1 MSKRKGFDL
10 HARVAVTQQTQK
22 KYSALQ
28 ASAASKAAPGRVP
41 ASKLA
46 GATQDIAQALRE
58 MRDTGCEYHDGDSS
72 VEVEVRLGRFLSK
85 STGLRYD
92 YGKELYVLP
101 SSKGTIQADAS
112 FESGV
117 SKEHYDRI
125 QAALQRAT
133 TLGQLACEH
142 TAEEVY
148 IYDTQERGTS
158 NRLFVEGATQTP
170 LAMQTK
176 KSIREADACI
186 FMPSPLSDCDARI
199 GISVETDL
207 PSSRLPKTVPGGW
220 GRRRQRDRYSYS
232 VPGGAP
238 GEAAAGWR
246 VDLTTV
252 VSTESN
258 GMSDKTYELE
268 LELQPDATETFFS
281 SEDEAWLVELSDALW
296 WGSPPCGV
304 GRLAGLTVDDSMPM
318 ALLPSEPLPGAT
330 ASSLVGRCRAFCG
343 AEASDSGGGPSSFP
357 GSEEARLDRPGLRAM
372 HEGPPAAPPCFL
384 SARPNGHRY
393 LLFLQGNGGSSGAL
407 GGEGAWLLA
416 PDGRGFALLGAPFVK
431 LAHKVA
437 GKGPTLF
444 DGHLCPV
451 LAPSLRTAG
460 FKAVFLITDLLAHQG
475 EKMANQPFRRRYRK
489 LVTEFVGHYRSQCGH
504 PPDSVHHPMLLQAM
518 PYFEV
523 RPPKG
528 APVWSYDLI
537 APEGPAGNNG
547 RAGRVFDDRRPTHP
561 TPLRHLTDG
570 VVLTPDLPYN
580 KTDPGQPLPMS
591 WVFPDQDSVR
601 LRCWTRKPAFRT
613 RQLQV
618 KGGGG
623 AETALLAYAA
633 CMSRAPAQALSDAGE
648 DGDGDESGAG
658 GGTSSG
664 YIEEVVLR
672 PPQWKLGEADLKAL
686 ADAEASDRAK
696 GGASRAE
703 AGVVADCIF
712 EPAGG
717 VWRVLRFHTRG
728 TDSNG
733 GKDNASAG
741 TSSSKAR
748 PLCTIGEVMAMLQ
761 RRAEGITAEEI
772 LPPTHRPPSSSRAP
786 PGGTVSQMSRSSSS
800 STSKTSSSA
809 AKADA
814 TSVSSV
820 GAQSSAVRPSWAP
833 GANKRA
839 AAGASTRG
847 DDDDDGHPWVTL
859 QAKDPRFAL
868 AVAESKHPSPPEF
881 FGDQRL
887 GNGS

>member
-1 MSKRKGFDL
+1 M
-10 HARVAVTQQTQK
+10 AVTQQTQK

-46 GATQDIAQALRE
+46 SATQDIAQALRE

-72 VEVEVRLGRFLSK
+72 VEVEIRLGRFLSK

-117 SKEHYDRI
+117 SKEHYGRI

-186 FMPSPLSDCDARI
+186 FMPPPLSDCDARI

-258 GMSDKTYELE
+258 GMSDQTYELE

-281 SEDEAWLVELSDALW
+281 SEDDAWMVELSEALW

-318 ALLPSEPLPGAT
+318 ALLPSEPLSSSN
-330 ASSLVGRCRAFCG
+330 ASTLSGRCRAFCG
-343 AEASDSGGGPSSFP
+343 ADASDSGAGPAGFP
-357 GSEEARLDRPGLRAM
+357 GSVESRVDRCGLRAM
-372 HEGPPAAPPCFL
+372 HEGPPAAPPYFM

-393 LLFLQGNGGSSGAL
+393 LLFFQGNGGGSGAL
-407 GGEGAWLLA
+407 GSEGAWLLA
-416 PDGRGFALLGAPFVK
+416 PDGRGFALLGTPFMK
-431 LAHKVA
+431 LAQKVA

-444 DGHLCPV
+444 DGHLCSV

-460 FKAVFLITDLLAHQG
+460 FKAVFLITDLLAYQG

-504 PPDSVHHPMLLQAM
+504 PPDSVHHPMLLQTM
-518 PYFEV
+518 PYFEM

-537 APEGPAGNNG
+537 VPDGPAGHNG
-547 RAGRVFDDRRPTHP
+547 LAGRVFDDRRPAHP

-570 VVLTPDLPYN
+570 VVLTPDLPY
-580 KTDPGQPLPMS
+580 KKLDPGQPSPMS
-591 WVFPDQDSVR
+591 WIFPDQDSVQ
-601 LRCWTRKPAFRT
+601 LRCWTRKPASRT
-613 RQLQV
+613 RQLQMI
-618 KGGGG
+618 GSGS
-623 AETALLAYAA
+623 AQAALVTYAA
-633 CMSRAPAQALSDAGE
+633 CMSRAPLHALSDAGE
-648 DGDGDESGAG
+648 DGGDDE
-658 GGTSSG
+658 GGTSGG
-664 YIEEVVLR
+664 YIEEVVLK
-672 PPQWKLGEADLKAL
+672 PPQWRLGEADLQAL
-686 ADAEASDRAK
+686 ADAEASERAK
-696 GGASRAE
+696 GGASRAD

-712 EPAGG
+712 DSAGG
-717 VWRVLRFHTRG
+717 LWRVLRFHTRG
-728 TDSNG
+728 ADSDG
-733 GKDNASAG
+733 GKDAAGAG

-748 PLCTIGEVMAMLQ
+748 SLSTIGEVMAMLQ
-761 RRAEGITAEEI
+761 RRAEAITAEEI
-772 LPPTHRPPSSSRAP
+772 LPPTHRPPASRVP
-786 PGGTVSQMSRSSSS
+786 SGETGSQMSRTSSS
-800 STSKTSSSA
+800 STSKTSSSTAKVKGTSAPPAEAQASA
-809 AKADA
+809 A
-814 TSVSSV
+814 
-820 GAQSSAVRPSWAP
+820 RPSWAP

-839 AAGASTRG
+839 STAAPSKGEGGG
-847 DDDDDGHPWVTL
+847 DDTHPWVAL

-868 AVAESKHPSPPEF
+868 AVAESKHASPPEF
-881 FGDQRL
+881 YGDPRL
-887 GNGS
+887 ASGS